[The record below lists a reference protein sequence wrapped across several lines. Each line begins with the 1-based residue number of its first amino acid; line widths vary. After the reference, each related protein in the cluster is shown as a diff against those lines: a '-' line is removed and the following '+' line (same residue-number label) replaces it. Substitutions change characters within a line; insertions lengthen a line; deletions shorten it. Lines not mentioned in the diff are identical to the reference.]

1 MAKVITKAQPS
12 IEESHRDQILT
23 NISVAY
29 IQDTTEFI
37 ADAIFPEVPVQKKS
51 DKYFVYDK
59 EAWFRDEAKRRPDA
73 TESAGTGYTVSDDS
87 YMCEVYAIHKDVGAQ
102 ARANTDEPLDA
113 DADATEFVTHKILL
127 KRENDFVGEFLNAT
141 PWDKDK
147 SGVTSATPGDDE
159 FTHWD
164 DYDESQPLIDVSEW
178 KREMKRVTGF
188 MPNGL
193 AVGGKTWDALKNHP
207 DIIELVK
214 YSQVAINLRQDL
226 IAQALDIDRLVIA
239 EGIHYTGEEGDD
251 NDDHFEEIVEKDGLL
266 YYAAPN
272 PGLRRP
278 SAGYIFTW
286 NGYLGNPYG
295 VTIGQFWMQQIKADR
310 IEAEMA
316 YDMKVVGSDLGMF
329 LEDLVE

>member
-1 MAKVITKAQPS
+1 MAKVIRKAQPS

-23 NISVAY
+23 NLSIAY
-29 IQDTTEFI
+29 IQDTTDFI
-37 ADAIFPEVPVQKKS
+37 SDAVFPQVPVQKKS

-73 TESAGTGYTVSDDS
+73 TESAGTGYTISDDS
-87 YMCEVYAIHKDVGAQ
+87 YMCDVYAIHKDVGSQ

-113 DADATEFVTHKILL
+113 DSDATEFITHKVLL
-127 KRENDFVGEFLNAT
+127 KRENDFVTNFLTSTAG
-141 PWDKDK
+141 WDEDR
-147 SGVTSATPGDDE
+147 SGTASSPGTDE
-159 FTHWD
+159 FIHWD
-164 DYDESQPLIDVSEW
+164 DYDDSEPIRDVTGW

-193 AVGGKTWDALKNHP
+193 AIGGKTWDELKNHP

-214 YSQVAINLRQDL
+214 YSQSAINLRQEL

-239 EGIHYTGEEGDD
+239 EGIHFTGEEGDTDSD
-251 NDDHFEEIVEKDGLL
+251 NFEEIVEKDGLL
-266 YYAAPN
+266 YFAQPS

-295 VTIGQFWMQQIKADR
+295 VTIGQFWMDHIKADR

-316 YDMKVVGSDLGMF
+316 YDMKIVGSDLGMF
-329 LEDLVE
+329 LDGIVS